1 MAYCGRLDC
10 DTNNTYKER
19 KQIMSYKQEHIWNE
33 SNDRWIFIE
42 HKDGILVGLNY
53 MQGNEY
59 ETFKSNFAKNDE
71 KLTEFAIK
79 MLDFRGE
86 ETYIEFINKVIWL
99 HFELFQ
105 QA

>member
-53 MQGNEY
+53 MQGN
-59 ETFKSNFAKNDE
+59 
-71 KLTEFAIK
+71 
-79 MLDFRGE
+79 
-86 ETYIEFINKVIWL
+86 
-99 HFELFQ
+99 
-105 QA
+105 